1 MLRSLTRHHSSCRMG
16 ARRGVSLIEA
26 SVVLGVAGSIIGGL
40 WMVMASVRENSRA
53 TTLVQQT
60 ILTVKGVRDYYAGLA
75 LPTGVAG
82 ETTAATYTATLRA
95 ASVFPEDM
103 CPANCVSG
111 TVTNIYNVYGGT
123 TLVNIVNSSPYT
135 NFNIAHSS
143 LSLRCCMQAIMN
155 LGAKSAEMG
164 LVSVTV
170 NSGTTYSAFPVDPD
184 TVKSVCTPVD
194 PATTVTLNLV
204 FKVRG

>member
-1 MLRSLTRHHSSCRMG
+1 
-16 ARRGVSLIEA
+16 
-26 SVVLGVAGSIIGGL
+26 VAGSIIGGL

-143 LSLRCCMQAIMN
+143 LSLRGCMQAIMN
-155 LGAKSAEMG
+155 LGAKSSEMG

-170 NSGTTYSAFPVDPD
+170 NSGTTYSSFPVDPA
-184 TVKSVCTPVD
+184 TVKTECTPTA